1 MTDPAQILKAQIGE
15 LMWANAI
22 LNAKVEE
29 LNKQIE
35 ELKQVDKKDA

>member
-29 LNKQIE
+29 LNQEIE
-35 ELKQVDKKDA
+35 KLKEDKTDA

>member
-22 LNAKVEE
+22 LNARVEE
-29 LNKQIE
+29 LTKQLE
-35 ELKQVDKKDA
+35 DTKKDKKKDA